1 MHKIIGAAIAGAA
14 LLGAAGAANAATVAL
29 ENGNFNAGW
38 SQADGD
44 FRPGHA
50 GGNPD
55 GWGASGGSGTGHW
68 NPTVADFANEAAHG
82 GVGWAHGAGIS
93 SVANGAMLAQKV
105 AGHTIQANTRY
116 TLTLDVGSQMRASG
130 PFGFEIGLLGGGLLD
145 GTGAI
150 FAELTNATSGIT
162 IAPGTFGT
170 VSLVF
175 ETGANDA
182 FLGQEL
188 FILLSGTNGGAAFD
202 NAMLDASP
210 LSVSAVPEPATWA
223 MMIVGFG
230 GVGSMVRSARRR
242 GAVGLA

>member
-1 MHKIIGAAIAGAA
+1 MRKIIGAAIAGAA
-14 LLGAAGAANAATVAL
+14 LLAGASAAQAATVAL

-38 SQADGD
+38 SQGDGD

-55 GWGASGGSGTGHW
+55 GWGASGGSSTGHW
-68 NPTVADFANEAAHG
+68 NPTIADFANEAAHG
-82 GVGWAHGAGIS
+82 GVGWTRGTGIS
-93 SVANGAMLAQKV
+93 NAANPGMLAQKV
-105 AGHTIQANTRY
+105 AGHTILANTRY
-116 TLTLDVGSQMRASG
+116 TLTMDVGSQMRGNGA
-130 PFGFEIGLLGGGLLD
+130 FGFEIGLLGGLLD
-145 GTGAI
+145 GTGEI
-150 FAELTNATSGIT
+150 FARLTDATSGIT
-162 IAPGTFGT
+162 IAPGTFDT

-182 FLGQEL
+182 FLGKQL
-188 FILLSGTNGGAAFD
+188 YILISGTGGGAAFD

-230 GVGSMVRSARRR
+230 GVGSMVRAARRR
-242 GAVGLA
+242 GGVAWA